1 MTYDVVIKI
10 TTTEWNL
17 IKERAS
23 EYFGVEGMPT
33 FLIPDHS
40 GYCTDGDLACTG
52 LTRRVLEIRQGLV
65 TLVVD
70 GVETIT
76 ILPYNYFK

>member
-10 TTTEWNL
+10 TTAEWNL

-23 EYFGVEGMPT
+23 EYFGVEGMPM
-33 FLIPDHS
+33 FLIHDHS
-40 GYCTDGDLACTG
+40 GYCTEGDLGYTG
-52 LTRRVLEIRQGLV
+52 LTRRVLEIRRGLV